1 MSPACSRGENS
12 ALNRTDT
19 NPSSCIAWF
28 LVEGRQTDS
37 DTFSGEKK
45 SR

>member
-1 MSPACSRGENS
+1 MSPACSSGENS

-28 LVEGRQTDS
+28 LAEGRQTDS
-37 DTFSGEKK
+37 DKFYGEKK

>member
-1 MSPACSRGENS
+1 M
-12 ALNRTDT
+12 NRTDT

-28 LVEGRQTDS
+28 LVEVKQTDG
-37 DTFSGEKK
+37 DKFYGEKR